1 MKVYVEHVLLQ
12 FLNDM
17 KIAIG
22 LFGIHYQKQLIHWMP
37 DWVLNIDYKNV
48 LDNNK
53 KYLYRNNHITF
64 YSSTYFTEKLPEL
77 INDFKFKKL
86 QLNQMQNEKNEIIQ
100 NRWIK
105 RNKRFKETIKLILD
119 DGVEYEYVI
128 IQRFDLFFKKSVF
141 YYELD
146 YTKLNLI
153 CKSKTADDVEYWDD
167 NFYFLPYKL
176 LKKFY
181 NDLCKIPENVSSH
194 CHNQYIKDYNYL
206 INEAYGSHEIP
217 IYIIDRNPSIK
228 L

>member
-37 DWVLNIDYKNV
+37 DWLLDIDYKNV

-53 KYLYRNNHITF
+53 KYLYRNNDITF

-119 DGVEYEYVI
+119 DGVEYEYAI

-141 YYELD
+141 D
-146 YTKLNLI
+146 Y
-153 CKSKTADDVEYWDD
+153 
-167 NFYFLPYKL
+167 
-176 LKKFY
+176 
-181 NDLCKIPENVSSH
+181 
-194 CHNQYIKDYNYL
+194 
-206 INEAYGSHEIP
+206 
-217 IYIIDRNPSIK
+217 
-228 L
+228 